1 MKINLTFEQ
10 LTEERI
16 GFGTYQYSVLA
27 ILSLIF
33 IADGMEM
40 ASLNSI
46 LPILKNEWQIDV
58 DLQGLLGTILFAGFC
73 IGSILSAFFTDRLGR
88 KETLQYVSL
97 IQFILS
103 VYSITATNV
112 YIFLAIRGIFGLL
125 IGFIVPLIPALCAE
139 VIPSNFRGKA
149 TVIVNSFLSVGQFV
163 SSVLAYFC
171 LNSLSVGNWRLLL
184 LLCSFPPLLVWFA
197 TWKWFKESPRFI
209 ILKGDLNKGIEILNH
224 IGNVN
229 KGNTFVEFDKKDI
242 PSFEIWREGM
252 ISTIKT
258 NNFESFKHLFE
269 QKYRIITISMWTI
282 WFCIAFVFYGINFI
296 LPFFL
301 NQRDNE
307 LQLHNK
313 YEGGIMI
320 LIVTSFGETVSGVIA
335 YFIID
340 TETFGRKKS
349 LALSQAIAA
358 LSCFIIYFFELSS
371 FYILVIS
378 LTLGRGFA
386 KMCFSV
392 VLPFI
397 AELYPTSLRIIG
409 IGLASALA
417 RFASC
422 IMPIVAIKIFYINA
436 FSPFILFFV
445 FSFIGFIATMMIP
458 YDTRG
463 KHLDVELNEQML

>member
-1 MKINLTFEQ
+1 MNLKITFEQ

-16 GFGTYQYSVLA
+16 GFGKYQYTVLA
-27 ILSLIF
+27 LLGLIF
-33 IADGMEM
+33 MADGIEM

-46 LPILKNEWQIDV
+46 LPILKNEWKIDA
-58 DLQGLLGTILFAGFC
+58 DLQGLLGTILFVGFF
-73 IGSILSAFFTDRLGR
+73 IGSILSAFFTDRMGR

-103 VYSITATNV
+103 VYSTTATNV
-112 YIFLAIRGIFGLL
+112 YVFLAIRGIFGLL

-139 VIPSNFRGKA
+139 VIPSSFRGKA
-149 TVIVNSFLSVGQFV
+149 TVIVNGLFSVGQLI

-197 TWKWFKESPRFI
+197 TWKWFKESPRFV
-209 ILKGDLNKGIEILNH
+209 ILKGDLNKGIDILNH

-229 KGNTFVEFDKKDI
+229 KANTFAEFAKKDI

-252 ISTIKT
+252 ISTIKS

-282 WFCIAFVFYGINFI
+282 WFCITFVFYGINFI
-296 LPFFL
+296 LPLFL
-301 NQRDNE
+301 NERDNQ

-320 LIVTSFGETVSGVIA
+320 LIVTSFGESISGIVA
-335 YFIID
+335 YFLID
-340 TETFGRKKS
+340 TETFGRKRS
-349 LALSQAIAA
+349 LALSQAISVV
-358 LSCFIIYFFELSS
+358 SCLIVYFSNLGS
-371 FYILVIS
+371 FYVLVIF
-378 LTLGRGFA
+378 LTAGRTFA
-386 KMCFSV
+386 KMCFSIIY
-392 VLPFI
+392 PYI
-397 AELYPTSLRIIG
+397 AELYPTSLRVIG
-409 IGLASALA
+409 IGLSSALG

-422 IMPIVAIKIFYINA
+422 IMPMIAIRLFYTNI
-436 FSPFILFFV
+436 FSPFLLYFI
-445 FSFIGFIATMMIP
+445 IGFIGLIATVMIP

-463 KHLDVELNEQML
+463 KHLDVELTEQIL